1 MAVPAVPV
9 MRVNTLG
16 GSKCSPNVHKYQLT
30 CYRNNDLAQ
39 FWKTSVT
46 CERGFAQPCRVSFG
60 LCLYPHK
67 MAAPRLLRFLLQEAP
82 LFAVR
87 SPGQVRIHHR
97 RSAGNCSKAT
107 DVVRARQ
114 PGLINP

>member
-1 MAVPAVPV
+1 MTTSVMNSLAGTESFLQERAGSGRAMAVPAVPV

-67 MAAPRLLRFLLQEAP
+67 MAAPRLLRF
-82 LFAVR
+82 
-87 SPGQVRIHHR
+87 
-97 RSAGNCSKAT
+97 
-107 DVVRARQ
+107 
-114 PGLINP
+114 